1 MNAVRVYIAT
11 TQGPSEVQRIA
22 EEDPKVRSVVC
33 LNGTS
38 EALPISAAYDAF
50 VRKPTGVIEKK
61 FGHSVYRLDV
71 SERISDG
78 KSWQLG
84 FFAAHA
90 LFSVDRLAGKGEII
104 ERAVWVTGE
113 VDRDLNV
120 NPVDHVEEKLRQSAP
135 LFAELKAAGIPLTI
149 FVPQKNAGELKATW
163 KDIVPLETVQE
174 MYRELGLDEK
184 TRSVRSESIAGVI
197 GFGALLAALIGGVLW
212 QGDILDRLREVRE
225 SDVTVV
231 TEKKP
236 EKTELLETSLELT
249 AIEHRV
255 LGRCP
260 TIFPGGAAYDL
271 VALDKTDIEHFT
283 ASAWEG
289 LCAVEYGFHNA
300 SEKPV
305 HAWIKGFRLGSEQRF
320 SREQRLPG
328 IKNRELAPGEKI
340 SITMVLPRW
349 SKQSITVRIIAAA
362 GPNAPQETEK
372 WLAKAETDNLRRA
385 GLAVRM
391 VEHAINRPAK
401 PRFN

>member
-33 LNGTS
+33 LDGTS

-50 VRKPTGVIEKK
+50 VRKPTGVIEKN

-90 LFSVDRLAGKGEII
+90 LFSVGRLAGKGEVI

-120 NPVDHVEEKLRQSAP
+120 NPVDHIEEKLRQSAP

-184 TRSVRSESIAGVI
+184 ARSVRPESITGVI
-197 GFGALLAALIGGVLW
+197 GFGALLAALIGVVLW
-212 QGDILDRLREVRE
+212 QSDILDRFGEVRK
-225 SDVTVV
+225 SDVTVI
-231 TEKKP
+231 TEEKP

-260 TIFPGGAAYDL
+260 MTFPGGAAY
-271 VALDKTDIEHFT
+271 
-283 ASAWEG
+283 
-289 LCAVEYGFHNA
+289 Y
-300 SEKPV
+300 
-305 HAWIKGFRLGSEQRF
+305 
-320 SREQRLPG
+320 
-328 IKNRELAPGEKI
+328 
-340 SITMVLPRW
+340 
-349 SKQSITVRIIAAA
+349 
-362 GPNAPQETEK
+362 
-372 WLAKAETDNLRRA
+372 
-385 GLAVRM
+385 
-391 VEHAINRPAK
+391 
-401 PRFN
+401 